1 MRNLK
6 NAISLL
12 LCAMLISGSLASCAK
27 DTSVESGK
35 TPSNDTVSVADNT
48 NADAETNADPYAGI
62 DLGGMD
68 LRLLNVEGR
77 QWGLMSII
85 EYPEQT
91 GVSLDDAIY
100 HRNRTLEEKLNMK
113 MVVSEKPTDDCKGAL
128 DESVLAGDDLYDGVF
143 TLSDDLA
150 AHVIAGNYLNLL
162 DIPTLHM
169 DEPWWEPGFNGIL
182 TLGNGYLYG
191 VSTPFQLITADMTV
205 ACFMNTKILT
215 DNGVTLPYD
224 AVREGTWTYDT
235 MYEAMT
241 PCIALNGDTEFDAK
255 LPNATFGVA
264 TFEHWIGVMATTA
277 GEIVKKDENGLPYW
291 AGATEQ
297 MIDTYMAMSK
307 IFSGDGHMVKDVPG
321 QKNYYEFFSEGRA
334 AFLLVSAGFANMF
347 RDMDSPYGIVPI
359 PKYLETD
366 SYSSPIG
373 STLLFGIPSTCRN
386 AENVGIAL
394 DALSRWS
401 YENILPVYYE
411 SLCYKGL
418 RDEDSIEM
426 LNIITDTRTTDLGRT
441 YGWTLSFLAG
451 LGSSIA
457 KDSQSYASKF
467 AGVEGKISG
476 EIAKTV
482 ADMEGQW
489 K

>member
-113 MVVSEKPTDDCKGAL
+113 MVVNEKPTDDCKGAL

-359 PKYLETD
+359 PKYGNGQLFLPDRLHASLRHSLHVPERGKCGHCSRRAEPLE
-366 SYSSPIG
+366 
-373 STLLFGIPSTCRN
+373 L
-386 AENVGIAL
+386 
-394 DALSRWS
+394 
-401 YENILPVYYE
+401 
-411 SLCYKGL
+411 
-418 RDEDSIEM
+418 
-426 LNIITDTRTTDLGRT
+426 
-441 YGWTLSFLAG
+441 
-451 LGSSIA
+451 
-457 KDSQSYASKF
+457 
-467 AGVEGKISG
+467 
-476 EIAKTV
+476 
-482 ADMEGQW
+482 
-489 K
+489 

>member
-1 MRNLK
+1 MK
-6 NAISLL
+6 
-12 LCAMLISGSLASCAK
+12 
-27 DTSVESGK
+27 
-35 TPSNDTVSVADNT
+35 
-48 NADAETNADPYAGI
+48 
-62 DLGGMD
+62 
-68 LRLLNVEGR
+68 RLHE
-77 QWGLMSII
+77 
-85 EYPEQT
+85 
-91 GVSLDDAIY
+91 
-100 HRNRTLEEKLNMK
+100 
-113 MVVSEKPTDDCKGAL
+113 
-128 DESVLAGDDLYDGVF
+128 
-143 TLSDDLA
+143 
-150 AHVIAGNYLNLL
+150 
-162 DIPTLHM
+162 
-169 DEPWWEPGFNGIL
+169 
-182 TLGNGYLYG
+182 
-191 VSTPFQLITADMTV
+191 
-205 ACFMNTKILT
+205 
-215 DNGVTLPYD
+215 
-224 AVREGTWTYDT
+224 
-235 MYEAMT
+235 
-241 PCIALNGDTEFDAK
+241 
-255 LPNATFGVA
+255 
-264 TFEHWIGVMATTA
+264 
-277 GEIVKKDENGLPYW
+277 
-291 AGATEQ
+291 
-297 MIDTYMAMSK
+297 
-307 IFSGDGHMVKDVPG
+307 DVPG

>member
-1 MRNLK
+1 MK
-6 NAISLL
+6 TIQSAVSLL
-12 LCAMLISGSLASCAK
+12 ICAMLVSGSIVSCSK
-27 DTSVESGK
+27 DTPTESNIS
-35 TPSNDTVSVADNT
+35 TDFADT
-48 NADAETNADPYAGI
+48 NADTAAETTADPYAGI
-62 DLGGMD
+62 DLSGMD

-100 HRNRTLEEKLNMK
+100 DRNRTLEEKLNMK

-128 DESVLAGDDLYDGVF
+128 DASVLAGDDLYDGVF

-215 DNGVTLPYD
+215 DNGITLPYD
-224 AVREGTWTYDT
+224 AVREDTWTYDA
-235 MYEAMT
+235 MYAAMS
-241 PCIALNGDTEFDAK
+241 PCVSLNGDTEFDPK
-255 LPNATFGVA
+255 QPNATYGVA

-277 GEIVKKDENGLPYW
+277 GEIVQKDENGLPYW
-291 AGATEQ
+291 AGATEH
-297 MIDTYMAMSK
+297 MIDTYTAMAK
-307 IFSGDGHMVKDVPG
+307 LFSGDGYMVKDVPG
-321 QKNYYEFFSEGRA
+321 QKDYYEFFSEGRA

-347 RDMDSPYGIVPI
+347 RDMDAPYGILPI

-426 LNIITDTRTTDLGRT
+426 LDIITDTRTTDLGRT

-451 LGSSIA
+451 LGTSIA

-467 AGVEGKISG
+467 AAVEGKISG

>member
-182 TLGNGYLYG
+182 TLGN
-191 VSTPFQLITADMTV
+191 
-205 ACFMNTKILT
+205 
-215 DNGVTLPYD
+215 
-224 AVREGTWTYDT
+224 
-235 MYEAMT
+235 
-241 PCIALNGDTEFDAK
+241 
-255 LPNATFGVA
+255 
-264 TFEHWIGVMATTA
+264 
-277 GEIVKKDENGLPYW
+277 
-291 AGATEQ
+291 
-297 MIDTYMAMSK
+297 
-307 IFSGDGHMVKDVPG
+307 
-321 QKNYYEFFSEGRA
+321 
-334 AFLLVSAGFANMF
+334 
-347 RDMDSPYGIVPI
+347 
-359 PKYLETD
+359 
-366 SYSSPIG
+366 
-373 STLLFGIPSTCRN
+373 
-386 AENVGIAL
+386 
-394 DALSRWS
+394 
-401 YENILPVYYE
+401 
-411 SLCYKGL
+411 
-418 RDEDSIEM
+418 
-426 LNIITDTRTTDLGRT
+426 
-441 YGWTLSFLAG
+441 
-451 LGSSIA
+451 
-457 KDSQSYASKF
+457 
-467 AGVEGKISG
+467 
-476 EIAKTV
+476 
-482 ADMEGQW
+482 
-489 K
+489 